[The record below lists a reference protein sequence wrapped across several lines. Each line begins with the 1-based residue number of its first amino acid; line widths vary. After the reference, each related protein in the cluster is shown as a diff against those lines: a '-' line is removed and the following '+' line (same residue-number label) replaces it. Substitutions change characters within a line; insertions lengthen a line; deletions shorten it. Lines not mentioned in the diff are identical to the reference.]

1 MTVDNPRT
9 RNTRGLGFWW
19 TMFVAVLLIL
29 FGLPIAAGGA
39 WLITLGGSWY
49 YLLAGFGLLLTAYF
63 LFRREILAFWI
74 YLATYVGTLIW
85 AIWEAGFDGWAQV
98 PRLLA
103 PTIVLVMVLL
113 TLPALRGQVRRVGPG
128 LVAGMVTIAGAM
140 GAIGMAQTGTISPIA
155 QETPAPA
162 PETGPAT
169 PPTPDAPEAPEPP
182 TAPEATPAPEAPAP
196 TPEGPATEA
205 PATPEA
211 PAAPAQEGEAPAAPS
226 EEEQA
231 AEEPS
236 GPTYVS
242 LETGAD
248 WPAYGGTHRAL
259 RYSPLDQITPENV
272 GQLEK
277 IWEFRTGDLP
287 ENDEPFGNQNTPVKV
302 GDRLYLCSALNKII
316 ALDAATGTQFWTYDP
331 VVSTDAIGYNASCR
345 GLVYFEDPQAEQT
358 ELCAT
363 RVVNLTHDARMIALD
378 TETGQLCPDFGNG
391 GIVNLMEGIGDFP
404 PGFYAPTSPPTLVRD
419 VLVVGSQV
427 SDNQQRSAPSG
438 VIRGYNA
445 VTGELEWAWD
455 MGRPG
460 EKGLPPEGE
469 TYTLGTPNS
478 WTIASGDDDLGLV
491 YIPMGNSAVDY
502 WGGSRS
508 EAENTYSTAIVALDV
523 ETGDV
528 RWHYQTVHYDVW
540 DYDLGGQG
548 TLIDFPTP
556 EGPVPAIVMPSKQA
570 QFYILNRETGEPL
583 VTIEERPAPQ
593 GGVEPERLS
602 PTQPYVTDFPNLLKP
617 DVTEADMWGATP
629 LDQLWCRIQ
638 FRQAHYEGVYTPPT
652 VDKPWIQFPGYNGG
666 VDWGGVAIDP
676 VKNIMISNYNNMPN
690 YNQLIP
696 REEVDAMGILP
707 ITHPDYNPDAGSGSH
722 GSISPQAEA
731 PYGIRVNAGWRVPF
745 TGLLCKEPPYGG
757 IAAIDLNTREVLWD
771 RPFGSARK
779 NGPFGIPSMLPFTIG
794 TPNNGGGFITASG
807 LFFIAAATDD
817 LLRAIDIETGE
828 EVWTVT
834 LPAGG
839 QATPMTYEAEGRQI
853 VVINAGGHDFMETPI
868 GDYFIAYALPA
879 EGAEGSGGQPRP

>member
-1 MTVDNPRT
+1 MARDRHGYGE
-9 RNTRGLGFWW
+9 RARHGGWW
-19 TMFVAVLLIL
+19 PVLLGIVLVL
-29 FGLPIAAGGA
+29 FGLPIALGGA
-39 WLITLGGSWY
+39 WLIILGGSWY
-49 YLLAGFGLLLTAYF
+49 YLPAGIGLLLTAYF
-63 LFRREILAFWI
+63 LFRRDMS
-74 YLATYVGTLIW
+74 
-85 AIWEAGFDGWAQV
+85 AIWVYLVTYFGTVVWALWESGMNGWAQV

-103 PTIVLVMVLL
+103 PTIVLVLVLT
-113 TLPALRGQVRRVGPG
+113 TLPLLRGPRAR
-128 LVAGMVTIAGAM
+128 LRTGMAAAAVTIVGM
-140 GAIGMAQTGTISPIA
+140 IGAIGVTGNGVGPLQAQDAVPETPPAAEETAEEPASPPA
-155 QETPAPA
+155 APAAVTPAPSPTATPAPA
-162 PETGPAT
+162 
-169 PPTPDAPEAPEPP
+169 EAEIEP
-182 TAPEATPAPEAPAP
+182 
-196 TPEGPATEA
+196 
-205 PATPEA
+205 
-211 PAAPAQEGEAPAAPS
+211 PAAPQ
-226 EEEQA
+226 
-231 AEEPS
+231 
-236 GPTYVS
+236 PTYVA

-248 WPAYGGTHRAL
+248 WPAYGGTHKAT
-259 RYSPLDQITPENV
+259 RYSPLDQITVDNV
-272 GQLEK
+272 ASLEK

-302 GDRLYLCSALNKII
+302 GDRLYLCSALNKIT
-316 ALDAATGTQFWTYDP
+316 ALNAATGTEFWTYDP
-331 VVSTDAIGYNASCR
+331 EVSTDAVGYNASCR
-345 GLVYFEDPQAEQT
+345 GLVYFENPAAAQG

-391 GIVNLMEGIGDFP
+391 GMVNLMEGIGDTA

-427 SDNQQRSAPSG
+427 SDGQTREAPSG

-445 VTGELEWAWD
+445 VTGELDWAWD

-460 EKGLPPEGE
+460 ENGLPPEGE
-469 TYTLGTPNS
+469 IYTPGTPNM
-478 WTIASGDDDLGLV
+478 WTIASGDDELGLV
-491 YIPMGNSAVDY
+491 YMPMGNSAVDY
-502 WGGSRS
+502 WGGDRS

-523 ETGDV
+523 ETGAV
-528 RWHYQTVHYDVW
+528 AWHYQTVHYDIW

-548 TLIDFPTP
+548 TLVDFPTD

-617 DVTEADMWGATP
+617 DLTEADMWGTTP
-629 LDQLWCRIQ
+629 IDQLWCRIQ
-638 FRQAHYEGVYTPPT
+638 FRQAAYDGVYTPPT
-652 VDKPWIQFPGYNGG
+652 VDQPWIQFPGYNGG
-666 VDWGGVAIDP
+666 SDWGGVAIDP
-676 VKNIMISNYNNMPN
+676 VNNIMIANYNNMPN
-690 YNQLIP
+690 YNQLVP
-696 REEVDAMGILP
+696 REEVDAMGVLP
-707 ITHPDYNPDAGSGSH
+707 ITDPNYDPDVGGGSH
-722 GSISPQAEA
+722 GSISPQAQA

-757 IAAIDLNTREVLWD
+757 IAAIDLATREVLWD

-779 NGPFGIPSMLPFTIG
+779 NGPFGIPSMMPIEIG

-807 LFFIAAATDD
+807 LFFIGAATDD
-817 LLRAIDIETGE
+817 LFRAIDISTGE
-828 EVWTVT
+828 EVWQVE

-839 QATPMTYEAEGRQI
+839 QATPMTYQAEGRQI

-879 EGAEGSGGQPRP
+879 GAE